1 MLKKIVSA
9 GAALLVVLFTLF
21 SCEAGQSS
29 EKSEESRKI
38 DTELIGKWKCA
49 ENGIEITLSS
59 KGRVHSLSY
68 QGESWDFTMGNPY
81 WSVSMENAALLWV
94 DGKSLLFNYDYQDGN
109 WILRDAL
116 PPSGLPE
123 KLAEAF
129 GKLNGTYVKQ

>member
-1 MLKKIVSA
+1 MELK
-9 GAALLVVLFTLF
+9 LLSLPR
-21 SCEAGQSS
+21 
-29 EKSEESRKI
+29 EECIRF
-38 DTELIGKWKCA
+38 L
-49 ENGIEITLSS
+49 N
-59 KGRVHSLSY
+59 